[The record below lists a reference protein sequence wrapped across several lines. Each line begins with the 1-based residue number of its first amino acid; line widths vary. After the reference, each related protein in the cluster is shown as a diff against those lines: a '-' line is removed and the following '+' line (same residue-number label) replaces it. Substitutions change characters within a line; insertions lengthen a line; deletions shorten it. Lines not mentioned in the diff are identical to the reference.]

1 MTDPTCYHC
10 GDECGKSYVQFDDKD
25 FCCNGCKTVYEIFT
39 SNGLST
45 YYEIEGKA
53 GTTPNEIRQKYDFLD
68 NQEIVQKLVEFNEE
82 GVQVVSLSIPTIH
95 CSSCIWVLENLNK
108 LHSAIKVSQV
118 DFPKKTIRVT
128 YKTEDFSLK
137 ALVLLLGSIGYE
149 PYISLE
155 EYNKKAKKVDR
166 SLIYKLGVA
175 GFAFGNVMLF
185 SFPEYFEVEEF
196 WLDQYKQVFRWL
208 MFAFSL
214 PVVFYASQDYFI
226 SAYKG
231 IRSKLLNI
239 DVPIALGILVLFLRS
254 TVDIVFDLGSGFF
267 DSLTGLV
274 FFLLLGKFFQQK
286 TYAYLSFERDYK
298 SYFPIAVTRL
308 KQNGEEENIQI
319 YNIEVGDRVLIRSH
333 EIIPVDCILI
343 KGTAEIDYSFV
354 TGESEAVFKESGEKL
369 FAGGKQLSGVLEVEV
384 LKSVSQSYLTQLWGN
399 SIFSKDKASQF
410 QTLTDSIGKRFT
422 IAVLSTATLATAF
435 WLIFDPSLA
444 LNVFTSV
451 LIIACPCAIALAAPF
466 TLGNMLRIFGKH
478 KFYLKNTNVIERL
491 SKIDIAI
498 FDKTGTLTTNV
509 KDTIHYEGMELTEEE
524 TALLKTTLRASNHPL
539 SRSLYTILKSNAIMT
554 LEEFQEHTGKGIEG
568 KYNEHSIKVGSASY
582 VGESKSNALTNTS
595 VYVSADEDFKG
606 RFVFKNTYRDGMGQI
621 FDELATDLELGI
633 LSGDNDGEKAQLQ
646 KALPEK
652 TRMLFDQKP
661 EDKLEYIRHLQEKHK
676 VLMVGDGLNDAG
688 ALAQSD
694 VGLAV
699 SENINVF
706 SPACDGILDASKL
719 RMLPK
724 FIKLSKKSI
733 RIIKMSFLLS
743 LCYNVV
749 GLYFAVTGQLQ
760 PVIAAI
766 LMPLSSISI
775 VVFTT
780 LATNYLGKDLK
791 ILES

>member
-1 MTDPTCYHC
+1 MADSTCYHC
-10 GDECGKSYVQFDDKD
+10 GDECGKSSVKFDDKD

-45 YYEIEGKA
+45 FYEIEGKA

-68 NQEIVQKLVEFNEE
+68 NQEIVQQLVEFNEE
-82 GVQVVSLSIPTIH
+82 GVQVVGLSIPTIH

-108 LHSAIKVSQV
+108 LHSAITFSQV

-155 EYNKKAKKVDR
+155 EYNKKGKKVDR

-196 WLDQYKQVFRWL
+196 WLDQYKHVFRWL
-208 MFAFSL
+208 MFAFSI
-214 PVVFYASQDYFI
+214 PVVFYAAQDYFI

-308 KQNGEEENIQI
+308 KKNGEEENIQI

-354 TGESEAVFKESGEKL
+354 TGESDPVLKESGEKL

-399 SIFSKDKASQF
+399 SVFSKDKASQF

-422 IAVLSTATLATAF
+422 VAVLSIATVATVF

-466 TLGNMLRIFGKH
+466 TLGNMLRIFGKY

-491 SKIDIAI
+491 SKIDTAI
-498 FDKTGTLTTNV
+498 FDKTGTLTTNQ

-539 SRSLYTILKSNAIMT
+539 SRSLYDILKSNAIMT

-568 KYNEHSIKVGSASY
+568 KYNQHSIKVGSAAY
-582 VGESKSNALTNTS
+582 VGKSRSSSITNTA
-595 VYVSADEDFKG
+595 VYVSADEDVKG
-606 RFVFKNTYRDGMGQI
+606 RFVFKNAYREGMSQI
-621 FDELATDLELGI
+621 FNELSDDLELGI
-633 LSGDNDGEKAQLQ
+633 LSGDNDGERSQLQ
-646 KALPEK
+646 KVLPEK
-652 TRMLFDQKP
+652 TKMMFDQKP
-661 EDKLEYIRHLQEKHK
+661 EDKLEYIKNLQEKHK

-724 FIKLSKKSI
+724 FIKLSKKSV

-780 LATNYLGKDLK
+780 LTTNYLGKELK
-791 ILES
+791 TLES